1 MKKDSFISKIN
12 YIKILKIAF
21 GGTVAI
27 LIADILHLKY
37 SVACGIITLL
47 TIQDTKRETIQVAFK
62 RFVSFLMAAGLAFI
76 LFTLF
81 DFRVIVF
88 GLFLLFFVGLSIIF
102 DIKEGISVNAVLTTH
117 FLIEK
122 SVGLDIM
129 LNELALMIIGV
140 GIGVLLN
147 LIIPR
152 SLKKIRSD
160 QRFIEEN
167 MKMVISQ
174 YAMYL
179 MGDAKVDPNL
189 DILNQT
195 EDYVNLSLERAANH
209 RDNHIF
215 ADTSYFVRYMMMRKS
230 QLKILRGILDNL
242 SKITYVT
249 PQAEIMAVFF
259 NHIAFSFHEYNNGI
273 KLLDEWQL
281 LREEYQKDKLPV
293 TRSEFENRAL
303 LYQILG
309 SIEHFLQVK
318 VDFVQSL
325 SEKQIATYWKAS
337 E

>member
-122 SVGLDIM
+122 
-129 LNELALMIIGV
+129 
-140 GIGVLLN
+140 
-147 LIIPR
+147 
-152 SLKKIRSD
+152 
-160 QRFIEEN
+160 
-167 MKMVISQ
+167 
-174 YAMYL
+174 Y
-179 MGDAKVDPNL
+179 
-189 DILNQT
+189 
-195 EDYVNLSLERAANH
+195 
-209 RDNHIF
+209 
-215 ADTSYFVRYMMMRKS
+215 
-230 QLKILRGILDNL
+230 
-242 SKITYVT
+242 
-249 PQAEIMAVFF
+249 
-259 NHIAFSFHEYNNGI
+259 
-273 KLLDEWQL
+273 
-281 LREEYQKDKLPV
+281 
-293 TRSEFENRAL
+293 
-303 LYQILG
+303 
-309 SIEHFLQVK
+309 
-318 VDFVQSL
+318 
-325 SEKQIATYWKAS
+325 
-337 E
+337 